1 MSSES
6 GCHFGVSPGQF
17 HASRRL
23 LQRQRIWVIIHH
35 FEENPRKMNSR
46 VYIIG
51 FTEMMGLQSPH
62 CLSDTC
68 VWSGPTSLSSF
79 FLCHPS
85 PSGLKMHHA
94 PFHPRAFVY
103 AVTIV
108 RNALPLP
115 VCWLASTY
123 LSALRSGKPSL
134 KPPPLTYAPDV
145 CCHRSSKL
153 YFKALT
159 RFSWPIYDYLIKV
172 CLLHCKQ
179 GFSLFCSLLCL
190 QWPAKQ
196 YLLCAQIIFFCY
208 CCC

>member
-1 MSSES
+1 
-6 GCHFGVSPGQF
+6 
-17 HASRRL
+17 
-23 LQRQRIWVIIHH
+23 
-35 FEENPRKMNSR
+35 MNSR

-51 FTEMMGLQSPH
+51 FTEMMGLQSPR
-62 CLSDTC
+62 CLSDMC

-94 PFHPRAFVY
+94 PFHPRAFAY

-123 LSALRSGKPSL
+123 LPALSSGKPSL

-159 RFSWPIYDYLIKV
+159 SFSWPICDYLIKV

-179 GFSLFCSLLCL
+179 GLSVLLTVVSPVASKAVFTVCSKKNFSFLLL
-190 QWPAKQ
+190 LLDVVSVHLAKNPV
-196 YLLCAQIIFFCY
+196 IILY
-208 CCC
+208 RTD